1 MKIQI
6 RSFNAIVD
14 LGETLYRLHRSP
26 AIRRTEFLHQPNT
39 QPASKPHRATLG
51 IVFSIVGAVLILVR
65 GLIRIV
71 AGDIITFVGS
81 DEVRHRFLAGIALN
95 IIGGVAV
102 VFAVL
107 ILVGAYLIYY
117 KMEATGAVLI
127 LIFSVLSIFVGSGWL
142 IGLILGVIGG
152 ILALLKK

>member
-1 MKIQI
+1 MQ
-6 RSFNAIVD
+6 
-14 LGETLYRLHRSP
+14 
-26 AIRRTEFLHQPNT
+26 QPNT
-39 QPASKPHRATLG
+39 QQASKPHIATLG

-102 VFAVL
+102 VFAIL
-107 ILVGAYLIYY
+107 ILVGAYLIYN
-117 KMEATGAVLI
+117 KMEATGAVLV

-142 IGLILGVIGG
+142 IGLILGIIGG